1 MACLAPSLAVALSAT
16 LLAQAGATGPRRG
29 PADPVRVGLYGSFS
43 LPNNGPAMRDGARIA
58 ADAINE
64 AGGVLGRPLV
74 LVEADD
80 RGSPGEGLRAARDL
94 VERKGVVALVG
105 PSLTIVADAT
115 SSFVNER
122 RVPEIVAG
130 ATGNA
135 VNELLEAG
143 EDSYVFRFS
152 LADRIQ
158 AVMIVRE
165 AIEVRGRRRPA
176 IVYETT
182 RFGEQ
187 GRDRLLEAL
196 RRRGVEPARVVAL
209 APNGDDAAA
218 CVEVARAAGA
228 DVLLTY
234 AVSGP
239 AARIVRALE
248 GIRWRVDLIGSWAL
262 SHEGFLRSAGPFAD
276 GATMPQSFIDS
287 EAAGEEAARF
297 RARWRARFGTPIWA
311 ASAAAQGYDAL
322 HLLARAFEQAGATD
336 GPSVKAALESLRRP
350 YDGVTGR
357 HWKPWSSTDHEGI
370 KRGGVLMGVIR
381 GGRVVALPPR

>member
-1 MACLAPSLAVALSAT
+1 MASLVPSLAVALSTT
-16 LLAQAGATGPRRG
+16 LLAQGSAAGARGG
-29 PADPVRVGLYGSFS
+29 PAAPIRVGLYGSFS
-43 LPNNGPAMRDGARIA
+43 LPNNGPAMRDGARLA

-74 LVEADD
+74 LVEVDD
-80 RGSPGEGLRAARDL
+80 RGDPGEGLRAAKAL
-94 VERKGVVALVG
+94 VDREKVVALLG

-115 SSFVNER
+115 SSLVNER
-122 RVPEIVAG
+122 RIPEIVAG

-158 AVMIVRE
+158 AAMIVRE

-209 APNGDDAAA
+209 APSGDDAPA
-218 CVEVARAAGA
+218 CVEAARASGA

-248 GIRWRVDLIGSWAL
+248 GIGWRVELVGSWAL
-262 SHEGFLRSAGPFAD
+262 SHEGFLRSAGPYAE
-276 GATMPQSFIDS
+276 GAMMPQTFIDS
-287 EAAGEEAARF
+287 EAAGDEAARF
-297 RARWRARFGTPIWA
+297 RARWRARFGTPIGA

-322 HLLARAFEQAGATD
+322 QLLARALQQAGATD

-350 YDGVTGR
+350 YDGVTGH

-370 KRGGVLMGVIR
+370 KRGAVLMGVIR